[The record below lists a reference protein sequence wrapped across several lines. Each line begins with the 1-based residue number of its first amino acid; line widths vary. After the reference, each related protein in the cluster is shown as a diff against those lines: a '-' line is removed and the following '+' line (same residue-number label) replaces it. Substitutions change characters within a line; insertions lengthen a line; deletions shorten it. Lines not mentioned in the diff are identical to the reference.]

1 MLSWKDVQQARERI
15 RPFAVRTPLLRAPA
29 LDAWL
34 GCQVYLKPEM
44 LQRTGSFKVRGASS
58 RMTLLTE
65 EERGRGVVTASSGN
79 HAKAVAYVAQCLGI
93 DATVIMPENPN
104 PAKLEGIRKL
114 GAKVLFCGTQTGE
127 RTAKARQLAKEEG
140 YVLVHSHADFYVLA
154 GQGTIALEVLE
165 DEPELTAIVTPV
177 GGGGL
182 ISGTATAAKAIQP
195 SIRVFGAEPAQAP
208 RYAKSLEAG
217 KALTIQTGYT
227 IADGTRCTHADAGN
241 FELIRQRVD
250 GLFQAEETSI
260 QSAVAL
266 CVAEAKL
273 VAEPSSVLGIAAAME
288 GKLPVRPE
296 DKVCFV
302 LTGGNNDLAVLERAL
317 RCGTGFQEG

>member
-127 RTAKARQLAKEEG
+127 RTAKARQLA
-140 YVLVHSHADFYVLA
+140 
-154 GQGTIALEVLE
+154 
-165 DEPELTAIVTPV
+165 
-177 GGGGL
+177 
-182 ISGTATAAKAIQP
+182 
-195 SIRVFGAEPAQAP
+195 
-208 RYAKSLEAG
+208 
-217 KALTIQTGYT
+217 
-227 IADGTRCTHADAGN
+227 
-241 FELIRQRVD
+241 
-250 GLFQAEETSI
+250 
-260 QSAVAL
+260 
-266 CVAEAKL
+266 
-273 VAEPSSVLGIAAAME
+273 
-288 GKLPVRPE
+288 
-296 DKVCFV
+296 
-302 LTGGNNDLAVLERAL
+302 
-317 RCGTGFQEG
+317 